1 MKNALEKE
9 EALDELGQSFQN
21 YLSILHSDESTTDS
35 MTNKAYDVNSN
46 RMVTLDP
53 YSVNEKIRKASVLH
67 VRRLSE
73 IVDREE
79 DKKKSNA
86 LFWTSI
92 ALLSVALG
100 CSFGI
105 LIWKTTVLTR
115 LQLVVFYQPVFFHL
129 RP

>member
-79 DKKKSNA
+79 DKKKEQCFILDIYCSPKRRTW
-86 LFWTSI
+86 LFFRYS
-92 ALLSVALG
+92 
-100 CSFGI
+100 
-105 LIWKTTVLTR
+105 
-115 LQLVVFYQPVFFHL
+115 HL
-129 RP
+129 ENDRS